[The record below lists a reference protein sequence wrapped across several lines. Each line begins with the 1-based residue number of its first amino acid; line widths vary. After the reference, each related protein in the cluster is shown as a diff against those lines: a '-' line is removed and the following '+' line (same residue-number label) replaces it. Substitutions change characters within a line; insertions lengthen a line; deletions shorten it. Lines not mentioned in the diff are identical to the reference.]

1 MLDKH
6 IIQMLLT
13 FKKMYDINIIKKY
26 NLIYILLFKKIVV
39 VDANDLLHI

>member
-26 NLIYILLFKKIVV
+26 NLIYVLLFKKKVV
-39 VDANDLLHI
+39 MDENILFYA